1 MVSVAVCSNEVIGS
15 LFMFLDSPISAKSS
29 KKNLSHPQIHHHY
42 HHYRIYNY
50 VTPYTLELN
59 IPFETFN
66 QAVIA
71 KNTLSPDPILRS
83 DELTIDYAT
92 DSNNLKVKFSGVS
105 DRVIRVAISNMI
117 DNIKT
122 IIECMDEFDGKKI
135 NCLNY
140 KIIRIMD
147 RQKWGFLEF

>member
-1 MVSVAVCSNEVIGS
+1 MS
-15 LFMFLDSPISAKSS
+15 L
-29 KKNLSHPQIHHHY
+29 
-42 HHYRIYNY
+42 
-50 VTPYTLELN
+50 PYTLELN

-66 QAVIA
+66 QAAIA

-92 DSNNLKVKFSGVS
+92 DSNNLKAKFSGVS

-122 IIECMDEFDGKKI
+122 IIECMDEFDGKKDQ
-135 NCLNY
+135 LFELQDY
-140 KIIRIMD
+140 KNN
-147 RQKWGFLEF
+147 G

>member
-1 MVSVAVCSNEVIGS
+1 MS
-15 LFMFLDSPISAKSS
+15 L
-29 KKNLSHPQIHHHY
+29 
-42 HHYRIYNY
+42 
-50 VTPYTLELN
+50 PYTLELN

-66 QAVIA
+66 QAAIA

-147 RQKWGFLEF
+147 RQKWGFLEFNLVSWFRTTYVHSRGCRTIMSFLIDSFVIV

>member
-1 MVSVAVCSNEVIGS
+1 MKRKKK
-15 LFMFLDSPISAKSS
+15 KSI
-29 KKNLSHPQIHHHY
+29 NHHH
-42 HHYRIYNY
+42 HHQKISS
-50 VTPYTLELN
+50 TDIITISITMSLPYTIELN
-59 IPFETFN
+59 IPFETSN
-66 QAVIA
+66 QAEIA

-122 IIECMDEFDGKKI
+122 IIECMDEFDGKKDHSFE
-135 NCLNY
+135 LQDY
-140 KIIRIMD
+140 KNN
-147 RQKWGFLEF
+147 G